1 MIQCNY
7 DTAVVILSYNGKKWH
22 DLFLPKIIEQAKD
35 QYQVIVVDNA
45 STDDTLLH
53 VQTHYPSVT
62 TLHLPVNRGFANGYY
77 EALQQITATYYILLS
92 ADFEVTDNW
101 FSPIH
106 DKMLSDPQIAVCQPK
121 IRYWKERSY
130 FEYAGAAGGYMDY
143 LGYLF
148 CRGRIFETLEE
159 DHHQY
164 DDAVELFWA
173 SGGCFVVNAAVYHHV
188 GGLDRDLYAHMEEVD
203 LCWRIKNAGYK
214 IAYVPNAIVYH
225 VGGSVISYGSTQKL
239 FYNFRNSLI
248 LLLKNER
255 SAKLCW
261 LLPVRLVL
269 DGVAGLQLLL
279 QGKWKHTLT
288 IVKAHFSFYGQ
299 LGLWLKKRSKNK
311 ALITQRNT
319 VGIYQKSIIWQYFAK
334 KKRTFSALD
343 FKTKAI

>member
-1 MIQCNY
+1 MKI
-7 DTAVVILSYNGKKWH
+7 AVVILNWNGKK
-22 DLFLPKIIEQAKD
+22 LLEQFLPS
-35 QYQVIVVDNA
+35 VIKYSKEAALYVADNA
-45 STDDTLLH
+45 STDDSISFVENNYPNVHIIKNTENGGYAKGYNDALKSLKEPIFCLLNND
-53 VQTHYPSVT
+53 V
-62 TLHLPVNRGFANGYY
+62 
-77 EALQQITATYYILLS
+77 
-92 ADFEVTDNW
+92 EVTDNW
-101 FSPIH
+101 LEPIIQTFN
-106 DKMLSDPQIAVCQPK
+106 DEPDTAIIQPK
-121 IRYWKERSY
+121 ILDYKRRDY

-214 IAYVPNAIVYH
+214 IAYVPSSTVYH

-288 IVKAHFSFYGQ
+288 IIKAHFSFYGQ

-311 ALITQRNT
+311 ALITHRNT

>member
-22 DLFLPKIIEQAKD
+22 DLFLPKIIEQAKE

-53 VQTHYPSVT
+53 VQTYYSSVT
-62 TLHLPVNRGFANGYY
+62 TIQLPINKGFANGYY
-77 EALQQITATYYILLS
+77 EALLQIQATYYILLS
-92 ADFEVTDNW
+92 ADFEVTDDW
-101 FSPIH
+101 FPPIH
-106 DKMLSDPQIAVCQPK
+106 KTISSHPQIAVCQPK

-130 FEYAGAAGGYMDY
+130 FEYAGAAGGFMDY

-159 DHHQY
+159 DHQQY

-173 SGGCFVVNAAVYHHV
+173 SGGCFVVNAEVYHRV
-188 GGLDRDLYAHMEEVD
+188 GGLDKDLYAHMEEVD
-203 LCWRIKNAGYK
+203 LCWRIKNAGYS
-214 IAYVPNAIVYH
+214 IAYVPESTVYH

-261 LLPVRLVL
+261 LIPVRLVL
-269 DGVAGLQLLL
+269 DGLAGIQLLL
-279 QGKWKHTLT
+279 QGKWRHTLT
-288 IVKAHFSFYGQ
+288 IIKAHFSFYGQ
-299 LGLWLKKRSKNK
+299 LGLWLKKRAQNK
-311 ALITQRNT
+311 SLITNRNT
-319 VGIYQKSIIWQYFAK
+319 VGIYNKSVIWQYFAK
-334 KKRTFSALD
+334 KKRTFKALD
-343 FKTKAI
+343 FKTKPI

>member
-53 VQTHYPSVT
+53 VQTYYPSVT
-62 TLHLPVNRGFANGYY
+62 TLHLPINRGFANGYY
-77 EALQQITATYYILLS
+77 EALQQIAATYYILLS

-214 IAYVPNAIVYH
+214 IAYVPNATVYH

-299 LGLWLKKRSKNK
+299 LGLWLKKRAKNK

>member
-1 MIQCNY
+1 
-7 DTAVVILSYNGKKWH
+7 
-22 DLFLPKIIEQAKD
+22 
-35 QYQVIVVDNA
+35 
-45 STDDTLLH
+45 
-53 VQTHYPSVT
+53 
-62 TLHLPVNRGFANGYY
+62 LHLPVNRGFANGYY
-77 EALQQITATYYILLS
+77 EALQQIAASYYILLS

-214 IAYVPNAIVYH
+214 IAYVPNATVYH

>member
-1 MIQCNY
+1 
-7 DTAVVILSYNGKKWH
+7 
-22 DLFLPKIIEQAKD
+22 
-35 QYQVIVVDNA
+35 
-45 STDDTLLH
+45 
-53 VQTHYPSVT
+53 
-62 TLHLPVNRGFANGYY
+62 
-77 EALQQITATYYILLS
+77 LS

-214 IAYVPNAIVYH
+214 IAYVPNATVYH

-343 FKTKAI
+343 FKTKSI